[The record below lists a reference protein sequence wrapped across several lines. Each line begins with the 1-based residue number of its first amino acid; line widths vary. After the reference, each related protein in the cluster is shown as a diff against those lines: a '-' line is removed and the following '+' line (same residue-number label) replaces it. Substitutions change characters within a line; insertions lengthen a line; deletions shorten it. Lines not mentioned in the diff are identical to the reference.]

1 MILSDGQNSIAR
13 GKEEIKTF
21 YSLVEMKIHI
31 LTNNGF
37 SENCVGFHSFAL
49 MLRDC
54 SCLSFF

>member
-37 SENCVGFHSFAL
+37 SENCVGFHSFAQ
-49 MLRDC
+49 C
-54 SCLSFF
+54 